1 MNCPSEKKFNWT
13 LFKLKWTVA
22 CSWCRVGYGSC
33 LGCHVLQCAL
43 CYIVRIALGP
53 YARRTVV
60 RQNSAH
66 TMSHNNWSL
75 QVQHALSRP
84 KCNAPKK
91 CGIKFNVCSVEYS
104 CLIVMLLGNQLSKAL
119 YLIRNK
125 SLHYKLALQHIAA
138 AHNVT
143 TKVSECALD
152 AAWLSE
158 HGALGYWVF
167 K

>member
-43 CYIVRIALGP
+43 CYTVRIALGP

-84 KCNAPKK
+84 KCNAPEK

-104 CLIVMLLGNQLSKAL
+104 CLIVMLLGNQWSKAL
-119 YLIRNK
+119 RLSDSFENRNRWTG
-125 SLHYKLALQHIAA
+125 HCATNPA
-138 AHNVT
+138 AHSVWQ
-143 TKVSECALD
+143 LRF
-152 AAWLSE
+152 LS
-158 HGALGYWVF
+158 VQST
-167 K
+167 